1 MIDDNSKK
9 LFYNK
14 KLMHQE
20 KNFFQSIITKKIID
34 SLFKKNKIKLPSLQD
49 VNNIQKKLLKI
60 FSKKFKNY
68 EKIT

>member
-1 MIDDNSKK
+1 
-9 LFYNK
+9 
-14 KLMHQE
+14 MHQE